1 MSIVQF
7 YENVGYKGNGRM
19 YTITDESTD
28 VIILY
33 ENANDTISISS
44 ITNNT
49 NYYVI
54 LYYKQGN
61 KPFGGAYVNITSNL
75 SNIYD
80 LDTSMFRSSNIVVPF
95 FNGVLLK
102 KKYFFTIY
110 QEKVIL
116 PNFNGTSPLDT
127 NVAIDMRET
136 YCLFTRNS
144 FVVTCYDSETDQSND
159 IIQTIP
165 ETATEQSNDF
175 EKTTEPTTLHN
186 APIENI
192 DCETVP
198 TYRQCQTT
206 HKDLIQIIHA
216 TKTKNEECERALSN
230 QYDSIHKK
238 HTYEKTKLKKNIQD
252 LNEQN
257 KNLKNYGQNNRKVI
271 LFITFFDLLMFF
283 YILYKRYIVRF

>member
-1 MSIVQF
+1 
-7 YENVGYKGNGRM
+7 
-19 YTITDESTD
+19 
-28 VIILY
+28 
-33 ENANDTISISS
+33 
-44 ITNNT
+44 
-49 NYYVI
+49 
-54 LYYKQGN
+54 
-61 KPFGGAYVNITSNL
+61 
-75 SNIYD
+75 
-80 LDTSMFRSSNIVVPF
+80 MFRSSNIVVPF

-116 PNFNGTSPLDT
+116 PNLLGTSPLDT
-127 NVAIDMRET
+127 NVAIDMTGT
-136 YCLFTRNS
+136 YCLFSRNS
-144 FVVTCYDSETDQSND
+144 NVLTCHDSETDQSND
-159 IIQTIP
+159 NIQTTTETATEQSNDFEKTTEPTTLHNAPIENVPATEQSSDNSEMRP

-257 KNLKNYGQNNRKVI
+257 ENLKNYGTNNRTVI